1 MIERFPKWWFFYLIA
16 KALFYVAG
24 IIGLVSY
31 GIMYLTVA
39 LTHPNPSLSTWI
51 IGIGCWV
58 LLFTPFA
65 INRFIA
71 TKRKQKI
78 QAVIE
83 KVKQTG
89 YFNPDQNGEYFLFWQ
104 STYIGFDFRQGTIL
118 YIRIYPGNVMDVIGL
133 DAYSLVR
140 TEVDGSK
147 LSLYTKFS
155 TLPMIPLKTGAASS
169 IANHLHAMSYKGY
182 RYSFDFND
190 VLKKKCHEMETLT
203 GMPVPELM

>member
-16 KALFYVAG
+16 KSLFYVAG
-24 IIGLVSY
+24 ILSLVFY
-31 GIMYLTVA
+31 WIAFLTVA
-39 LTHPNPSLSTWI
+39 LTHPDPTFSTWVI
-51 IGIGCWV
+51 AIGCWV
-58 LLFTPFA
+58 LLFAPFV
-65 INRFIA
+65 INRCIA

-78 QAVIE
+78 QTVIE

-89 YFNPDQNGEYFLFWQ
+89 YFNPAQNGEYYLFWQ
-104 STYIGFDFRQGTIL
+104 STYFGFDFRQGTIL

-140 TEVDGSK
+140 TEVDGNK
-147 LSLYTKFS
+147 LSLYTRFS

-169 IANHLHAMSYKGY
+169 IANHLHAMSHKGY

-190 VLKKKCHEMETLT
+190 VLKKKYHEMEKLT
-203 GMPVPELM
+203 GVPVPELI